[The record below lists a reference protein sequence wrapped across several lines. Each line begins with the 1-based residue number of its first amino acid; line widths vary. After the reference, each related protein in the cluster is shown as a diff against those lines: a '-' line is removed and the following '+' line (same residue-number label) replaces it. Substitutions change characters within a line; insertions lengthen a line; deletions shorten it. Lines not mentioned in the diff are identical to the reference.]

1 MVEKL
6 VGVMVSRPKVWVPA
20 ELCKELGIS
29 ALELTQLIIK
39 ARKQGVEINRMSD
52 TRTGNT
58 NKIWIVQ

>member
-1 MVEKL
+1 
-6 VGVMVSRPKVWVPA
+6 MVSRPKVWIPA

-29 ALELTQLIIK
+29 ALELTQLITK

>member
-6 VGVMVSRPKVWVPA
+6 VGVMVSRPKVWVPG
-20 ELCKELGIS
+20 ELCRELGIS
-29 ALELTQLIIK
+29 ALELTQLITK

-52 TRTGNT
+52 ARTGNT

>member
-6 VGVMVSRPKVWVPA
+6 VGVMVSRPKVWVPR

-29 ALELTQLIIK
+29 ALELTQLITK
-39 ARKQGVEINRMSD
+39 ARNQGVEIYRMSD

-58 NKIWIVQ
+58 SKIWIRA